1 MDPSFI
7 PKKLWLIFVNI
18 NISLYLQNSKH
29 LGMGIVMDFC
39 GKHRTEDKW
48 SPCGIRYIIHKSI
61 SLPYQKLCRKKAI
74 QTFFRNQY
82 ITNNIVKVNTKYYRC
97 LMVSTNQAD
106 PSCFYFRISW
116 ILMERLWFY
125 FFHPLHLVQGLRS
138 NNIK

>member
-1 MDPSFI
+1 
-7 PKKLWLIFVNI
+7 
-18 NISLYLQNSKH
+18 
-29 LGMGIVMDFC
+29 MGIVMDFC

-97 LMVSTNQAD
+97 LMTYKKNKK
-106 PSCFYFRISW
+106 CNTLIRNFRVLIDLKLLYRAMKW
-116 ILMERLWFY
+116 LDYKKGI
-125 FFHPLHLVQGLRS
+125 
-138 NNIK
+138 